1 MNKAAVLSELR
12 QKTGSK
18 LLESREMWKAPQLE
32 SGVARGIVTELLGNA
47 RIDWLIDLF
56 KMNPDTLI
64 FWCKSD
70 QQASPV
76 ALKQRGI
83 GLERIKF
90 INAVAD
96 LQQPIRMALESQLYP
111 FIVAPNRFDEVRI
124 FQRFHLLAEKSKST
138 LFLLGHKDF
147 SVAWP
152 IALQLEINNTNV
164 DLEFDIYIHKQ
175 KHGVKE

>member
-18 LLESREMWKAPQLE
+18 LLQDREMWKAPQLE
-32 SGVARGIVTELLGNA
+32 SGVARGIVAELLGNA
-47 RIDWLIDLF
+47 RIDWLISLF

-70 QQASPV
+70 QQANPV

-83 GLERIKF
+83 DLERIKF

-96 LQQPIRMALESQLYP
+96 LQQPLRMALESQLYP

-138 LFLLGHKDF
+138 LFLLGQKDF
-147 SVAWP
+147 SLAWP
-152 IALQLEINNTNV
+152 IALQLEINNTS
-164 DLEFDIYIHKQ
+164 DEFDIYIHKQ
-175 KHGVKE
+175 KHGVGE

>member
-18 LLESREMWKAPQLE
+18 LLQDREMWKAPQLE
-32 SGVARGIVTELLGNA
+32 SGVARGIVAELLGNA
-47 RIDWLIDLF
+47 RIDWLISLF

-70 QQASPV
+70 QQANPV

-83 GLERIKF
+83 SLERIKF
-90 INAVAD
+90 IKSVAD
-96 LQQPIRMALESQLYP
+96 LQQPLRMALESQLYP

-138 LFLLGHKDF
+138 LFLLGKKDF
-147 SVAWP
+147 SLAWP
-152 IALQLEINNTNV
+152 IALQLEINNTS
-164 DLEFDIYIHKQ
+164 DEFDIYIHKQ
-175 KHGVKE
+175 KHGVNE